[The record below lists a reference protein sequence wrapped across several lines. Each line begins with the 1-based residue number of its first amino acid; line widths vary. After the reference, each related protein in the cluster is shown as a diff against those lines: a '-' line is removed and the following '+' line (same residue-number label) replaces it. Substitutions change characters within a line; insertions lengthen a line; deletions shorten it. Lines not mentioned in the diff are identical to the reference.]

1 MSQSDALQQELPVM
15 QVGGLGKVYA
25 RQNKD
30 VKKKL
35 GSAASRVFWGL
46 KPKLL
51 HEVKGSQFWAVRNVS
66 FQLARGEALGIIGLN
81 GSGKTTLLRML
92 AGQIPVDVGEVVVN
106 GTSAAMIDLQAGFQS
121 SASGYE
127 NIFLRAAALGFTRK
141 KTAEHLQE
149 IIDFSELGDAIRAPL
164 STYSAGMRMRLA
176 FSVMAIVSPDI
187 LLIDEVLAVGD
198 FRFRQKCLAKVR
210 EMRERSAFVFVS
222 HSMGDVARFCDRVI
236 VMHKGQVHF
245 EGPPEEAI
253 AIYESL
259 DSGTP
264 AVEGNAR
271 MAATMGPMF
280 TNEQAISNVSHFWC
294 NENGESVDRVAFS
307 DPIFMRIKFRS
318 EIDVRSLIVGI
329 PVWALNAHYST
340 GLSTQINSQKFDV
353 RKNDD
358 VDLLL
363 RIDGGFLNPGILKS
377 VLAIT
382 DGPEFLYRQ
391 DNPDLL
397 VLSAPHPT
405 WGAVTIPHS
414 WQRLDQQPIGA
425 SNPKLVQSRG

>member
-1 MSQSDALQQELPVM
+1 MSKPDLFALEQPIM
-15 QVGGLGKVYA
+15 QVVGLGKVYA

-35 GSAASRVFWGL
+35 GEAARRAFWGL
-46 KPKLL
+46 KPKPLA
-51 HEVKGSQFWAVRNVS
+51 EIKGSQFWAVRDVS
-66 FQLARGEALGIIGLN
+66 FELARGEALGIIGLN

-92 AGQIPVDVGEVVVN
+92 AGQIPVDQGEVAIH

-127 NIFLRAAALGFTRK
+127 NIFLRAAALGFTRQ
-141 KTAEHLQE
+141 KTLEHLEE
-149 IIDFSELGDAIRAPL
+149 IIAFSELGEAIKAPL
-164 STYSAGMRMRLA
+164 ATYSAGMRMRLA
-176 FSVMAIVSPDI
+176 FSVMAIVSPDV

-210 EMRERSAFVFVS
+210 EMRERSSFVFVS

-245 EGPPEEAI
+245 EGPPDEAI

-259 DSGTP
+259 DVSTP
-264 AVEGNAR
+264 AVDSNNR
-271 MAATMGPMF
+271 LAATMGPLF
-280 TNEQAISNVSHFWC
+280 ANEQAISKVSHFWC
-294 NENGESVDRVAFS
+294 DEDGRGIDRVAFR
-307 DPIFMRIKFRS
+307 DPIFMRIKFQA
-318 EIDVRSLIVGI
+318 EIDVRNLIIGI
-329 PVWALNAHYST
+329 PVWALNTHYST
-340 GLSTQINSQKFDV
+340 GLSTQISSQKFDV
-353 RKNDD
+353 RKNDR
-358 VDLLL
+358 VDMLLK
-363 RIDGGFLNPGILKS
+363 IEGGVLNPGILKS

-397 VLSAPHPT
+397 ILSAPHPT
-405 WGAVTIPHS
+405 WGAVTVPHS
-414 WQRLDQQPIGA
+414 WHRLDKSRSEL